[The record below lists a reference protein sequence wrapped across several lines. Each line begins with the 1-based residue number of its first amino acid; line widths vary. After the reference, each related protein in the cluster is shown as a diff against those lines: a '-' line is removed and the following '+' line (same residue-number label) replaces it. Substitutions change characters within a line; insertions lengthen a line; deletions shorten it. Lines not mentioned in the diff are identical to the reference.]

1 MAYTGGETGTAGFGD
16 TGGQTVFG
24 GKDKGG
30 ASTEVINLTQRLGV
44 TETSL
49 YTSAT
54 TAAKGVLLAPRDVT
68 ISNTGGAPAGVVMKL
83 NHWSDDTTNE
93 SNAIYLQFIVG
104 KDETINIP
112 MSRIITA
119 DNVATFMDG
128 TALAQAAP
136 DSNMFR
142 ASGATVNNGEGGDH
156 VINSA
161 SATNLWLAEGE
172 WTSAAIC
179 SGNKF
184 RVGDLIRIG
193 NEILE
198 VSAKGSM
205 ADGTNN
211 NYLTVMR
218 GVHGSTAATHTNGD
232 DIRIAF
238 FNAYHP
244 FDAATGGY
252 DKVQTDNDGKFRATN
267 FFGYGRGT
275 SYTTTGILPGSVSFK
290 CYNPG
295 YQEFGMSGLSYNT
308 NSGLAVSTAY
318 TFNITVDG
326 GSTFVDLSFTTDSSN
341 VNFGGINGIISKIQN
356 ALDAQYYTA
365 GNLFEKRVYVSLV
378 NGDIRFTSGSRL
390 SSSAILLAAPGSGTT
405 PFGVGRLPAIA
416 NIESAVAAKIPD
428 DVIYDRKSYD
438 SIPNTSEFMW
448 DDGNGMLQGV
458 GSGVIDYDTGE
469 VSFTSYPDADFVISV
484 AHSCGL
490 AGRAGA
496 SAANIIEKVYA
507 RSSNAKVEA
516 LIGLRVE

>member
-1 MAYTGGETGTAGFGD
+1 MSINLTEKYLLEQRYAS
-16 TGGQTVFG
+16 
-24 GKDKGG
+24 GG
-30 ASTEVINLTQRLGV
+30 ASPTLRRQATPNRRRSREAFDTVQKLDSTNAIEIFQA
-44 TETSL
+44 TETKGKSAMASP
-49 YTSAT
+49 TSIT
-54 TAAKGVLLAPRDVT
+54 LENRGDAAIGLTLQIPIWT
-68 ISNTGGAPAGVVMKL
+68 
-83 NHWSDDTTNE
+83 DDTTQSG
-93 SNAIYLQFIVG
+93 SNYLQILLPRG
-104 KDETINIP
+104 ETMRFPTTRVID
-112 MSRIITA
+112 SA
-119 DNVATFMDG
+119 DANLMDG
-128 TALAQAAP
+128 TPISNEAP
-136 DSNMFR
+136 NSNMFVV
-142 ASGATVNNGEGGDH
+142 SGATVNNGEGGDH

-161 SATNLWLAEGE
+161 SATNLWLPEGE
-172 WTSAAIC
+172 WTSTSNC
-179 SGNKF
+179 SGNRF
-184 RVGDLIRIG
+184 RVGDLLRIG
-193 NEILE
+193 SEILE
-198 VSAKGSM
+198 VSAVGSM

-211 NYLTVMR
+211 NYLTVIR
-218 GVHGSTAATHTNGD
+218 GAHGSTAATHTNGD
-232 DIRIAF
+232 DIRLAF
-238 FNAYHP
+238 FNAYAD
-244 FDAATGGY
+244 FDKFSTSR
-252 DKVQTDNDGKFRATN
+252 TDHNGKFKATN
-267 FFGYGRGT
+267 FFGYGRA
-275 SYTTTGILPGSVSFK
+275 TTIAGGGILPGSITLKF
-290 CYNPG
+290 YRPG

-308 NSGLAVSTAY
+308 NSGLAISTAY

-428 DVIYDRKSYD
+428 DVIYDSKSYD